1 VIDRVIL
8 RRPGFTLVELL
19 VVIAVIGI
27 LIALLLP
34 AIQSAREAA
43 RRMTCQNNLKQ
54 FGIALHRHVEAKK
67 CFPSGAESRAYA
79 KVPSTPY
86 TFYRWSALVRLMP
99 YLEET
104 TAYSALDLTQPLYG
118 ADLKVTPANRAG
130 VAQIVPLFLCP
141 SDRQQPVAS
150 GFGPTNYAT
159 CTGSGMGGGTPFKT
173 DGIFYINSETTTS
186 QITDGLSHTAAMSES
201 ILGNGP
207 APLFDASQVD
217 PRTTYAFVNSVPLTD
232 ATCQKARIWNF
243 SDLRGF
249 SWANGEYRC
258 TLYNHIWTPNSTN
271 VDCVSS
277 VIVGKIS
284 VLYSCYGWR
293 TARSRHRGG
302 VNVLI
307 ADGSGS
313 FYTDDIDLATWKAL
327 STREDGELAS
337 TPALN

>member
-27 LIALLLP
+27 LTALLLP
-34 AIQSAREAA
+34 AIQNAREAA
-43 RRMTCQNNLKQ
+43 RRMTCQNNFKQ

-104 TAYSALDLTQPLYG
+104 TAYSALDLTQPLFG
-118 ADLKVTPANRAG
+118 TDLKVTPANQPG
-130 VAQIVPLFLCP
+130 VAQTVPLFLCP

-201 ILGNGP
+201 ILGDGP
-207 APLFDASQVD
+207 APLSDASQVD
-217 PRTTYAFVNSVPLTD
+217 PRITYAFVYAVPLTD
-232 ATCQKARIWNF
+232 AACKQARMWNF
-243 SDLRGF
+243 TYLRGY

-258 TLYNHIWTPNSTN
+258 TLYNHNWTPNSTN

-284 VLYSCYGWR
+284 VLYACYGWR
-293 TARSRHRGG
+293 SARSRHRGG
-302 VNVLI
+302 VNVLM
-307 ADGSGS
+307 ADGSGN
-313 FYTDDIDLATWKAL
+313 FYTDDIDLATWQAL
-327 STREDGELAS
+327 STRENGELVS
-337 TPALN
+337 NP